1 MLLLS
6 DCKNNACP
14 KGRVKRNVVFNMDLT
29 LLRLSTTV
37 QFNVFDG
44 AVHHLLHRTK

>member
-6 DCKNNACP
+6 DCEIKACP

-29 LLRLSTTV
+29 LSLAKGNYSV
-37 QFNVFDG
+37 MSP
-44 AVHHLLHRTK
+44 